1 MSQISIDRVHATAK
15 KHKKIVILTRHTL
28 FTHKSSR
35 IIRKTGATGRP
46 MLRASNLSLM
56 GMVFKRLD

>member
-35 IIRKTGATGRP
+35 IIRKTGATGTRLKP
-46 MLRASNLSLM
+46 LLDGYGIQAPRLSS
-56 GMVFKRLD
+56 